1 MGKSKREKREVST
14 ARPRESATGRRPRAT
29 CRAESLR
36 WALPLDRL
44 GFEIEAT
51 DGILGLPHETE
62 ARTPRALWWGTLQ
75 VFGDDDG
82 EAFNSIFAC
91 AARRVRKDEWR
102 ALWAAA
108 PITAN
113 ETLIGR
119 AVAFV
124 AAARALLVDE
134 PLDERLE
141 FLRALTQA
149 AMTLRPMTLD
159 LIEYARKGLDGMA
172 VRDIDEN
179 WVRIEDPETTAALK
193 RVLARNRNSPRSA
206 FSSAYLL
213 PRSRPGRPA

>member
-1 MGKSKREKREVST
+1 MSSPARRKVST
-14 ARPRESATGRRPRAT
+14 ARPRERDPVWTPSARDRFV
-29 CRAESLR
+29 RAEAI
-36 WALPLDRL
+36 ALNLWPWDKLKL
-44 GFEIEAT
+44 EVEAT
-51 DGILGLPHETE
+51 DALLGLPHETE

-75 VFGDDDG
+75 VFGADDG

-119 AVAFV
+119 AVAFL

-141 FLRALTQA
+141 LLRFLTEA

-159 LIEYARKGLDGMA
+159 LIAYAREGLDGMA
-172 VRDIDEN
+172 VRDIDED
-179 WVRIEDPETTAALK
+179 WVRIEDPETTAILK
-193 RVLARNRNSPRSA
+193 RVLARNRNSKSVQPWEA
-206 FSSAYLL
+206 
-213 PRSRPGRPA
+213 

>member
-1 MGKSKREKREVST
+1 M
-14 ARPRESATGRRPRAT
+14 
-29 CRAESLR
+29 
-36 WALPLDRL
+36 
-44 GFEIEAT
+44 
-51 DGILGLPHETE
+51 
-62 ARTPRALWWGTLQ
+62 
-75 VFGDDDG
+75 FGDDDG

-91 AARRVRKDEWR
+91 ATRRVRKDEWR

-149 AMTLRPMTLD
+149 AKTLRPMTLD
-159 LIEYARKGLDGMA
+159 LIAYAREGLDGMA
-172 VRDIDEN
+172 VHDIDA
-179 WVRIEDPETTAALK
+179 I
-193 RVLARNRNSPRSA
+193 
-206 FSSAYLL
+206 
-213 PRSRPGRPA
+213 G